1 MQIKG
6 AEIIDPQQELFI
18 ALKSEIEK
26 VYDTYDGALPPKD
39 TPYPFV
45 YLGEVTSQDDYGNK
59 SMVLANVSVTIHVWS
74 DDFTK
79 RGTHSEML
87 RNVKE
92 IARGITET
100 TNYSW
105 AVLNIYQR
113 QLEDNTTKTPLLHG
127 VLEIEYKLLGG

>member
-1 MQIKG
+1 MYRGVAK
-6 AEIIDPQQELFI
+6 IDPQQEIFTK
-18 ALKSEIEK
+18 LKVEIEK
-26 VYDTYDGALPPKD
+26 SYDTYDGALPPEN

-45 YLGEVTSQDDYGNK
+45 YLGETTLQDDYGNK
-59 SMVLANVSVTIHVWS
+59 TMILANVGVTIHSWS

-87 RNVKE
+87 RNGKE

-100 TNYSW
+100 TSYKWQIS
-105 AVLNIYQR
+105 NIYQR

-127 VLEIEYKLLGG
+127 VLEINYKLLGG